1 MTHAYCLHPISKYYK
16 GGKRTACSY
25 LHYLSLVIWLIL
37 ILSIIHF
44 WEDSLN
50 VGRGST
56 RGRGSHQKR
65 NLFYILIFFEKNECM
80 QDFKIRNKG
89 GGDPKSDFM
98 DATLP
103 QWWDNSGKGHGRK
116 RLLGTSGRNSSF
128 ACSKPSFQ
136 CKIRTC
142 EYLGGNKGCENLGG
156 NEGCENLDENKGMKK
171 FKEDQG
177 YEKF

>member
-1 MTHAYCLHPISKYYK
+1 MTHADYLNHFFQNFIRGLMTHAYCLHPISKYYK

-103 QWWDNSGKGHGRK
+103 QWGDYSRKGRGR
-116 RLLGTSGRNSSF
+116 
-128 ACSKPSFQ
+128 
-136 CKIRTC
+136 
-142 EYLGGNKGCENLGG
+142 
-156 NEGCENLDENKGMKK
+156 GMKESAFLEAREEIQLSRALNQPLSIFRWK
-171 FKEDQG
+171 QG
-177 YEKF
+177 V